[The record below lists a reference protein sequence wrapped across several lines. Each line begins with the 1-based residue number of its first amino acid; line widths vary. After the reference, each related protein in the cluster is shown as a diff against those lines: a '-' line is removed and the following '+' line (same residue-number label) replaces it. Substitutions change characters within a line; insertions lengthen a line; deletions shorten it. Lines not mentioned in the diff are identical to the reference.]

1 MLWPEYPVAL
11 PPAQP
16 DPGASEERLRAF
28 VAEVAGDLPFACE
41 VSQGLVGIEIL
52 DRARDLSPE
61 LLVVGTS
68 GRGALERPGAGS
80 VAEHLIRHGTVP
92 VLAVPEAA
100 GATEV
105 EDFHTLVVAID
116 FSLDAQAAVRFA
128 CRLLR
133 GDGGEVVLTHVLEQ
147 FGGCFA
153 STHYE
158 VPEFQRALEHEARRR
173 LQQFAPPGWPTVGS
187 VRSVV
192 TSGHAGREIL
202 QVAAAYETNLIVLGA
217 RGRNALDLAVFGST
231 TRYVLHRSPV
241 PVLSVPLTA
250 RHSAGAREISPAL
263 RVLSQRL
270 NTACTDV
277 E

>member
-1 MLWPEYPVAL
+1 MCALQRILCAVDESPCSRRALQHAVRLARQHHAALTVLTVHPLRLPPVLWPEYPVAL

-153 STHYE
+153 STH
-158 VPEFQRALEHEARRR
+158 
-173 LQQFAPPGWPTVGS
+173 GTVS
-187 VRSVV
+187 SCVQ
-192 TSGHAGREIL
+192 L
-202 QVAAAYETNLIVLGA
+202 
-217 RGRNALDLAVFGST
+217 
-231 TRYVLHRSPV
+231 
-241 PVLSVPLTA
+241 
-250 RHSAGAREISPAL
+250 
-263 RVLSQRL
+263 
-270 NTACTDV
+270 
-277 E
+277 